1 MKDADR
7 EDSDTDKDA
16 TGRPDAPHPGEA
28 AHELRAGGRPLDDDG
43 DPSWRVTLYAAWV
56 AQLISIMGFSFVMP
70 FFPFYVQTLGI
81 TNPREV
87 PMWAGLLT
95 TAGGISMTAFAP
107 LWGMVADRY
116 GRKLMVQ
123 RAMFGGAVIMALMG
137 AVSNVHQLL
146 VLRFIQGAVTG
157 TVPASI
163 ALVSS
168 VTPKDRMGYS
178 LGLMQMAVFTGAS
191 VGPWVGG
198 VLADHFGYRVPFVVT
213 GALLVVAGFL
223 VLFGTHERFER
234 PAPQQHSAA
243 GAIRNLLRLRGVTTL
258 LLVYFMLNLSG
269 TIVGPVFPLFVAKLP
284 GTAAR
289 AASITGMVLAMG
301 GIAAAIAAVTIGR
314 ASDRIGHRRILL
326 ASTILAG
333 LLTFPQALARTVRQ
347 LLAMRVG
354 YGLAAGGMGPTV
366 NSLVTTLVPRASL
379 GSIYGLTAAASS
391 LGAALGP
398 SIGGVVAA
406 SAGLRAPF
414 FVMGAMLLAL
424 ALMVRSR
431 VSATSTSS

>member
-1 MKDADR
+1 
-7 EDSDTDKDA
+7 
-16 TGRPDAPHPGEA
+16 
-28 AHELRAGGRPLDDDG
+28 
-43 DPSWRVTLYAAWV
+43 
-56 AQLISIMGFSFVMP
+56 
-70 FFPFYVQTLGI
+70 
-81 TNPREV
+81 
-87 PMWAGLLT
+87 MWAGLLA

-178 LGLMQMAVFTGAS
+178 LGLMQMAFFTGAS

-198 VLADHFGYRVPFVVT
+198 VMADHFGYRVPFAVT

-234 PAPQQHSAA
+234 PAPQQHTATA
-243 GAIRNLLRLRGVTTL
+243 AIRNLLRLRGVTTL

-269 TIVGPVFPLFVAKLP
+269 TIISPIFPLFVAKLP
-284 GTAAR
+284 GTATR
-289 AASITGMVLAMG
+289 AASITGMILAMG
-301 GIAAAIAAVTIGR
+301 GMAAAVAAVTIGR
-314 ASDRIGHRRILL
+314 ASDRVGHRRILL
-326 ASTILAG
+326 VSTALAG
-333 LLTFPQALARTVRQ
+333 LLTFPQAMARAVWQ

-366 NSLVTTLVPRASL
+366 NALAASLVPRASL

-398 SIGGVVAA
+398 SIGGAA
-406 SAGLRAPF
+406 AAWAGLRAPF
-414 FVMGAMLLAL
+414 FLMGAMLVLLAVML
-424 ALMVRSR
+424 RWR